1 MVRATLGPRRP
12 NVNFIEQTIK
22 YFYTEDIS
30 ILEHVSA
37 SMKCDIWCFYGG

>member
-30 ILEHVSA
+30 TYISTRVS
-37 SMKCDIWCFYGG
+37 INEV